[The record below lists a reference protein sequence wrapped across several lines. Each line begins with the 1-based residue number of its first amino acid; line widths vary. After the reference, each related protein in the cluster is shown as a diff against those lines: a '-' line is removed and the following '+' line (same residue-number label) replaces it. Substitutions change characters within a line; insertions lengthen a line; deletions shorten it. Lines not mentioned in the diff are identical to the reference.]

1 MRHIYSIIVI
11 GTVIM
16 LSTFSA
22 SAQFLGQLSTAQT
35 LNKGETMVGAYLG
48 VYDHAFSLFGQL
60 RHGMLKYL
68 DFGFKMGMLNLDP
81 GYGEGKT
88 GLAFSGDVKYWFLE
102 RKSGDP
108 LDLSFAGGME
118 FSKITDYS
126 LFSLGGNAIVS
137 YEIEYGPQKSVSPY
151 GRLNLRWEKANYKR
165 IFVPA
170 VWGWENREWT
180 HEEADVALSLGA
192 DLKLSPNFSIIGEL
206 EIDDNVGFVAGVNYK
221 IF

>member
-1 MRHIYSIIVI
+1 MRLIYSIIVLGI
-11 GTVIM
+11 IIM

-48 VYDHAFSLFGQL
+48 VYDHAFSLFGQF
-60 RHGMLKYL
+60 RYGMVRYL
-68 DFGFKMGMLNLDP
+68 DFGFKVGMLNLDP

-88 GLAFSGDVKYWFLE
+88 GLAFGGDVKYWFME

-108 LDLSFAGGME
+108 LDLSFGGGME

-137 YEIEYGPQKSVSPY
+137 YEFEYGLQKSVSPY
-151 GRLNLRWEKANYKR
+151 GRLNLRWERAGLKR
-165 IFVPA
+165 LWGF
-170 VWGWENREWT
+170 WGWEKGHRT
-180 HEEADVALSLGA
+180 HDEVDVALSLGA
-192 DLKLSPNFSIIGEL
+192 DLKLSPDFSIIGEL